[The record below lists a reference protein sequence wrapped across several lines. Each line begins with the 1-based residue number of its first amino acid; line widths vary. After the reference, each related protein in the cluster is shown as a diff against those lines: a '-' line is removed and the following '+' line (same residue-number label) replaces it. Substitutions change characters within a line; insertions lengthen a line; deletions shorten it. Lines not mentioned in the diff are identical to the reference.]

1 MLGTT
6 VRFTPVTVLPER
18 PEPVS
23 ADAVDESGGRIEIE
37 LPGGVQLRLAG
48 AVEEE
53 NLRRV
58 LRALGQ

>member
-1 MLGTT
+1 M
-6 VRFTPVTVLPER
+6 PER